1 MSDAYDS
8 DGSSL
13 STRDGRRAIDVFSRQ
28 KRSLSRSFRKASAR
42 LTNLHGVFSGK
53 KQLKEEAKDALERD
67 DEEDLRKR
75 LFAELADASLV
86 APEKDLPAPEDA
98 ASAAA
103 LAALAAP
110 ALDEAKQAP
119 AAAEAEAPALE
130 APAEALANPEETIVA
145 AKDAAAPAAEGA
157 AESIDG
163 GGAASWTVR
172 GVSVKSEVREGCELL
187 LGCLPSDVATFVCT
201 LRVSEVRLLEESR
214 AKIASNEL
222 QITSEHRYSDFLRLH
237 ELLLPKLRA
246 MDGAPALRMPPKRI
260 LKTHPETLAEREE
273 AFKDYVAKLSACE
286 ALRDLPPVLH
296 FLMGDVRLSAE
307 VKV

>member
-86 APEKDLPAPEDA
+86 APEKDLP
-98 ASAAA
+98 
-103 LAALAAP
+103 AP